1 MSGYSITARP
11 ENVDHVTEVVTEFIK
26 KGVEKYN
33 GVDVSLTRLTRSIA
47 QNACWHAQI
56 SDIAKQTK
64 FGNTELNDQGAKHY
78 LVLRFA
84 FDMEQMQTPLAQ
96 GIEYIPSRKT
106 EGGFMP
112 VPPQTSKFTVDEGG
126 QFIEFLFSYGS
137 ERGVK
142 FGGPTMRWYEDLQNM
157 Q

>member
-1 MSGYSITARP
+1 MMAGYSITARP

-33 GVDVSLTRLTRSIA
+33 GVDISLTRLTRSIA

-64 FGNTELNDQGAKHY
+64 FGSAELNDQGAKHY

-112 VPPQTSKFTVDEGG
+112 VPPSTSKFTVDEGG
-126 QFIEFLFSYGS
+126 QFIEWLFAYGA
-137 ERGVK
+137 ERNVK
-142 FGGPTMRWYEDLQNM
+142 FGGPAMRHYEELSRM
-157 Q
+157 